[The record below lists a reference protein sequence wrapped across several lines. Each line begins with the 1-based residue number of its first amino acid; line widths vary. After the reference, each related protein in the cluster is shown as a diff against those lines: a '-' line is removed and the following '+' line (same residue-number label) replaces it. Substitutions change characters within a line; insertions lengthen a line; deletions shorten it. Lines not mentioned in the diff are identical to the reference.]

1 MMGRYPK
8 GFLDLQL
15 ANNAGYST
23 TTTTTWQ
30 PPSHLYSTATT
41 DYISPLKLAPREE
54 ITRVSLISLQ
64 HQRYQEQHTKA
75 LVNRS
80 TIPGFKTSAAFF
92 ASLRTNLRLHAS
104 PPPSPLSTPNSMRGS
119 TPTLPPPSPLSG
131 PVLTADMDAPDT
143 PLPQDNPLADVP
155 ELTSYL
161 ATDDFEKM
169 EALKL
174 VADSV
179 AQQRQTA
186 NRALIYH
193 PVNMSVMTAVL
204 ACAGRYLAYRGFDY
218 MGIIL
223 TCMGIFMSFMAA
235 CRYLTQGYLNAAED
249 INLAWLGDADILVT
263 KFGDEVIGTVMIDWI
278 SGESRTKKKKAW
290 RGLIK
295 AWTVRLKYRHKGVG
309 RALLEDAVS
318 AAKKKGAESLDF
330 AENHANSRRILSKF
344 YNTTFDRDEAQSI
357 EQLQNLM
364 MTSPRK
370 GSGGGGGFG
379 GGGGSR
385 RKSTN

>member
-1 MMGRYPK
+1 M
-8 GFLDLQL
+8 
-15 ANNAGYST
+15 
-23 TTTTTWQ
+23 
-30 PPSHLYSTATT
+30 
-41 DYISPLKLAPREE
+41 PL
-54 ITRVSLISLQ
+54 V
-64 HQRYQEQHTKA
+64 
-75 LVNRS
+75 
-80 TIPGFKTSAAFF
+80 AAFF

-330 AENHANSRRILSKF
+330 AENHASELWFFLFFFFSSF
-344 YNTTFDRDEAQSI
+344 S
-357 EQLQNLM
+357 LLL
-364 MTSPRK
+364 
-370 GSGGGGGFG
+370 
-379 GGGGSR
+379 
-385 RKSTN
+385 